1 MDQVVAD
8 VRQVV
13 DAELVTRG
21 TSRRYGARSGGSS
34 HASLKFPFMNLRGDP
49 PDQRRVDETSRE
61 YVRTPAR
68 SWRGASGSAIRE

>member
-21 TSRRYGARSGGSS
+21 TSRRYGARSGGYSR
-34 HASLKFPFMNLRGDP
+34 ASLKLPL
-49 PDQRRVDETSRE
+49 
-61 YVRTPAR
+61 
-68 SWRGASGSAIRE
+68 